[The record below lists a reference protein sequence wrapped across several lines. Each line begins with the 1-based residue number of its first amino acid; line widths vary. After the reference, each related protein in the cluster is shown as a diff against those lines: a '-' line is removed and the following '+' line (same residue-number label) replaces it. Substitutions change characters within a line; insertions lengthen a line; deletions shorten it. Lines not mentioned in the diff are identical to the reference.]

1 MSDLDL
7 QLLRAAIAVARRA
20 REHGNHPFGALL
32 VSADGQV
39 LLEAENTVLSGPDCT
54 GHAETNLMR
63 LASRRFA
70 ADFLA
75 GCTLYSST
83 EPCPMCAG
91 AIYWGGLAQVVFAL
105 SQTTFYDFIGGPDEG
120 LRLSCRDVISR
131 GPRAIEVL
139 GPALEGEALEVHRG
153 FWK

>member
-1 MSDLDL
+1 MSDFDP
-7 QLLRAAIAVARRA
+7 QLLAAPIAGPRRA

-32 VSADGQV
+32 AGPDGQV

-75 GCTLYSST
+75 GCTLYTST

-91 AIYWGGLAQVVFAL
+91 AIYWGGVARVVFSL
-105 SQTTFYDFIGGPDEG
+105 SQTAFYDFIGGPGEG
-120 LRLSCRDVISR
+120 LRLSCREVFAH
-131 GPRAIEVL
+131 GPRAIVVL
-139 GPALEGEALEVHRG
+139 GPALEDEALEVHRG